1 MGKKF
6 KVTNLTKQVVRRGG
20 KLFLPLTTVEVELFK
35 YQEAEV
41 KACIDLK
48 VEEIKTAKKIAK
60 SKEGDN

>member
-20 KLFLPLTTVEVELFK
+20 KVFLPLATVEVELFK

-41 KACIDLK
+41 KACVDLH
-48 VEEIKTAKKIAK
+48 VEEIKAVKKTSK